1 MINKYSIH
9 SSRNFLTSGYL
20 GDHPGKGLDL
30 VEVTYPYT
38 RWVSSSCAVTYTNGG
53 RGRGRGGRGLIIGL
67 CPACS
72 GEGDGDGQVKEELH
86 DNDDVESEDYDM
98 PDQDDH
104 VEERRRRFKRTRKKL
119 GERKAL
125 RDQGRNS
132 IENVWLGKRLE
143 IPF

>member
-1 MINKYSIH
+1 M
-9 SSRNFLTSGYL
+9 
-20 GDHPGKGLDL
+20 
-30 VEVTYPYT
+30 EVTYPYT

-53 RGRGRGGRGLIIGL
+53 RGRGRGGGLIIGL

-72 GEGDGDGQVKEELH
+72 GEGGEGHVKEELH
-86 DNDDVESEDYDM
+86 DNNDVGSEDYDI

-132 IENVWLGKRLE
+132 IEHFWAGLR
-143 IPF
+143 FHFDSF